1 MTPSQLRDARL
12 LLGLSLDQMAGLLGY
27 SGATRKHTQ
36 YALEH
41 GIRTVRNAQARLVE
55 AYLAGYRP
63 DDWP

>member
-1 MTPSQLRDARL
+1 MSPDELRTARL
-12 LLGLSLDQMAGLLGY
+12 SLGLSLDQMAGLLGY
-27 SGATRKHTQ
+27 SGNKRKHTQ

-41 GIRTVRNAQARLVE
+41 GLRTIRGAQSRLVN